1 MKKSL
6 LILLTSVGL
15 ASFASAQ
22 SGVEIYY
29 NGGATDVAGTTIS
42 ISPEGAGTIVS
53 DFHIE
58 NHTGVTKNWT
68 ITRTRINE
76 KPTWS
81 DFLCWGHE
89 TDPFGGTCYSS
100 TTMDQTTWTAPVA
113 NAVTILDG
121 EAGVLQSDITP
132 DPSSDGCA
140 TYRYYVHVDGQAYE
154 DSVDVEV
161 CFTASLEEAPVLTVG
176 VAPNPASDQ
185 ITVNAN
191 GVENATI
198 KMVDVLG
205 NVVLKQKMGT
215 SKSINVAELK
225 NGIYFIIVEAEGV
238 DAVSRKVIVRH

>member
-6 LILLTSVGL
+6 LILLASAGL
-15 ASFASAQ
+15 SSMASAQ
-22 SGVEIYY
+22 SGVEIYF

-42 ISPEGAGTIVS
+42 LSPEGSETIVS

-58 NHTGVTKNWT
+58 NHTGVTKNWV

-76 KPTWS
+76 KPTWV

-100 TTMDQTTWTAPVA
+100 VTMNSTTWTAT
-113 NAVTILDG
+113 NAVVIADG

-132 DPSSDGCA
+132 DPAVDGCA
-140 TYRYYVHVDGQAYE
+140 TYRYYVHEAGQPYE

-161 CFTASLEEAPVLTVG
+161 CFTASLEQVAPTLTVG
-176 VAPNPASDQ
+176 VAPNPA
-185 ITVNAN
+185 TEYVNVTAT
-191 GVENATI
+191 GVEKATI

-205 NVVLKQKMGT
+205 NVVLKETFMG
-215 SKSINVAELK
+215 SKKINVAEFR
-225 NGIYFIIVEAEGV
+225 NGIYFIIVEADGV
-238 DAVSRKVIVRH
+238 KPVSRKVIVRH